1 MQLFEALALH
11 VAAWREE
18 GYKHDEF
25 PAIAEI
31 LEWAPRP
38 EVPTFRLRA
47 PQLRALVLCA
57 SDL

>member
-31 LEWAPRP
+31 LEWARQV
-38 EVPTFRLRA
+38 EGLF
-47 PQLRALVLCA
+47 Q
-57 SDL
+57 S